1 MFKKTL
7 VFSVEEK
14 EVINFC
20 RLLGSYGLRF
30 KIGKL
35 RSSTARI
42 GDENQS
48 VTYRVFT
55 VYASKRKAYALYE
68 ELNMNREAT
77 F

>member
-7 VFSVEEK
+7 VFSIEEK

-20 RLLGSYGLRF
+20 RLLGKYCLRF
-30 KIGKL
+30 RIGKL
-35 RSSTARI
+35 RNSTRL
-42 GDENQS
+42 DENNQAVS
-48 VTYRVFT
+48 YRVFT

-68 ELNMNREAT
+68 ELNTNREIT

>member
-7 VFSVEEK
+7 VFSVEVK

-20 RLLGSYGLRF
+20 RLLGRYGLRF

-42 GDENQS
+42 GDENES

>member
-20 RLLGSYGLRF
+20 RLLGRYGLRF

>member
-20 RLLGSYGLRF
+20 RLLGRYGLRF

-48 VTYRVFT
+48 VT
-55 VYASKRKAYALYE
+55 
-68 ELNMNREAT
+68 
-77 F
+77 

>member
-20 RLLGSYGLRF
+20 RLLGKYCLRF
-30 KIGKL
+30 KISKL
-35 RSSTARI
+35 RNSTRL
-42 GDENQS
+42 DENNQA
-48 VTYRVFT
+48 VAYRVFT

-68 ELNMNREAT
+68 ELNMNREMT

>member
-7 VFSVEEK
+7 VFSIEEK

-20 RLLGSYGLRF
+20 RFLGRYGLRF

-35 RSSTARI
+35 RNSTVRA
-42 GDENQS
+42 GDDNQV

-55 VYASKRKAYALYE
+55 VYASKRKAYTLYE
-68 ELNMNREAT
+68 ELNMNREAS

>member
-1 MFKKTL
+1 MFKKKL
-7 VFSVEEK
+7 VFSVEDT

-20 RLLGSYGLRF
+20 RLLGKYGLRF

-35 RSSTARI
+35 RSSATTDDNRMM
-42 GDENQS
+42 
-48 VTYRVFT
+48 TYRVFT

-68 ELNMNREAT
+68 EVNMNREAL